1 MRQVTFLIVDDNE
14 LDVEK
19 VERGFQRLKISNPLI
34 RANDG
39 FEALE
44 VLRGSDTVTKLARP
58 YVILLD
64 VNMPRMNG
72 IEFLKEL
79 RADSAL
85 ADSAVV
91 VLTTSDRIEDVE
103 AAYENQVAGYIV
115 KPISRDDI
123 LTALSKL
130 DAYWNLC
137 ALPASV

>member
-1 MRQVTFLIVDDNE
+1 LKQVTFLVVDDNE

-19 VERGFQRLKISNPLI
+19 VEKGFARLKISNPLV
-34 RANDG
+34 RAKDG

-44 VLRGSDTVTKLARP
+44 VLRGSATVPKLAKP

-72 IEFLKEL
+72 IEFLREL
-79 RADSAL
+79 RADPAL

-91 VLTTSDRIEDVE
+91 VLTTSDRVQDVE

-115 KPISRDDI
+115 KPISRDDM
-123 LTALSKL
+123 LAALSKL

-137 ALPASV
+137 ALPAGE

>member
-1 MRQVTFLIVDDNE
+1 MKQVTFLVVDDNE

-19 VERGFQRLKISNPLI
+19 VEKGFTRLKISNPLV
-34 RANDG
+34 RAKDG

-44 VLRGSDTVTKLARP
+44 VLRGSATVPKLAKP

-72 IEFLKEL
+72 IEFLHEL

-115 KPISRDDI
+115 KPISRDDM
-123 LTALSKL
+123 LAALSKL

-137 ALPASV
+137 TLPVGD

>member
-115 KPISRDDI
+115 KPISRDDM